1 MELTEPITTKTLC
14 VAFARQHFR
23 MADSVRWIFRSLAV
37 LVIVLFISGMVAS
50 QNDRAAWRWKLFSD
64 ARDPSGSTIPAADN
78 SSPNANA
85 VSGDLAPT
93 NAAHLQP
100 SADRSPTGL
109 PPSLPIES
117 RPSDDQT
124 VSGKAR
130 TGDTRNGD
138 TRNGD
143 ARNVDARNDGEV
155 AGATAARNTTSVQSD
170 SSDSTGNSPSDNPL
184 RQPRGDSRM
193 AKSNTAASGASAS
206 QEVEIHRP
214 TAALDEEL
222 TEPVSVEDFLRGDVG
237 GERARLLGID
247 SPAVAGNAGQTAVSG
262 DQTARQGAP
271 DRLEFASTDGGDAG
285 LLRLARQ
292 LQRDG
297 RMPHDFRRRNPS
309 KMPNILLVIVEN
321 LSREDIG
328 AYGQPLIQTP
338 FLDRLAAGGLRL
350 TQCAGSAVGRPME
363 RTALW
368 YGDLSTATRSGNAKL
383 LRLPRPD
390 LPAELVR
397 AGYLT
402 MLLGECG
409 WPRGNIASSVPTP
422 HATTN
427 RTASARANAPRT
439 AVDRG
444 SESESRIGGGGS
456 TEELTSSRSVDAG
469 AHSSWDAWA
478 GWSDFADARFQAYPL
493 SIPDHK
499 GECLVEANRESP
511 QARFDAVLASAC
523 REMLAPLRERR
534 TAESPLNA
542 IPALLVANVDL
553 RWWEESV
560 EPGPEYQFADWSDE
574 ERRHAAAVTALDEW
588 LRTVYQE
595 FDDVRGR
602 HDVAV
607 IVIGLPRWRKAK
619 AQQRFRD
626 AVPALD
632 DARPGQLWP
641 YAPVLAAWPRQIPAG
656 RVVNAFC
663 GLHDLL
669 PTMLEMANHESPP
682 RSGSGCSQWR
692 LWMDE
697 DGG

>member
-1 MELTEPITTKTLC
+1 
-14 VAFARQHFR
+14 
-23 MADSVRWIFRSLAV
+23 MA
-37 LVIVLFISGMVAS
+37 
-50 QNDRAAWRWKLFSD
+50 
-64 ARDPSGSTIPAADN
+64 T
-78 SSPNANA
+78 SSA
-85 VSGDLAPT
+85 
-93 NAAHLQP
+93 
-100 SADRSPTGL
+100 
-109 PPSLPIES
+109 
-117 RPSDDQT
+117 
-124 VSGKAR
+124 
-130 TGDTRNGD
+130 
-138 TRNGD
+138 
-143 ARNVDARNDGEV
+143 
-155 AGATAARNTTSVQSD
+155 
-170 SSDSTGNSPSDNPL
+170 
-184 RQPRGDSRM
+184 
-193 AKSNTAASGASAS
+193 AASGVAAA
-206 QEVEIHRP
+206 QDIEIHRP

-222 TEPVSVEDFLRGDVG
+222 TEPVSVADFLRGDVG

-247 SPAVAGNAGQTAVSG
+247 PPAAAGNGGGGGGAATAGRVADGSAGRAADAGVP
-262 DQTARQGAP
+262 TARQGDP
-271 DRLEFASTDGGDAG
+271 DRLEFASTEGGDAG

-297 RMPHDFRRRNPS
+297 WMPHDFRRRNPS
-309 KMPNILLVIVEN
+309 KMPNILLVVVEN

-350 TQCAGSAVGRPME
+350 TQCAGSSVGRSME

-368 YGDLSTATRSGNAKL
+368 YGDLSTASRIGNAKL

-390 LPAELVR
+390 LPAEMVR

-409 WPRGNIASSVPTP
+409 WPRGNISSSVPTQQ
-422 HATTN
+422 TTAN
-427 RTASARANAPRT
+427 RAASDRAIAPRKT
-439 AVDRG
+439 VDRA
-444 SESESRIGGGGS
+444 SESGSPALGGAAD
-456 TEELTSSRSVDAG
+456 ELNSSRGPDAG

-478 GWSDFADARFQAYPL
+478 GWSDFAETRFQAYPV
-493 SIPDHK
+493 SIPDQE
-499 GECLVEANRESP
+499 GECLVEANREGP

-523 REMLAPLRERR
+523 RNMLAPLRERR
-534 TAESPLNA
+534 TADSPLNA

-553 RWWEESV
+553 RWWEDSV
-560 EPGPEYQFADWSDE
+560 EPGPAYPFADWSDE
-574 ERRHAAAVTALDEW
+574 ERRHAAAVTAFDEW

-595 FDDVRGR
+595 FDDARGR
-602 HDVAV
+602 HEVAV

-641 YAPVLAAWPRQIPAG
+641 FAPVVAAWPRQIPAG

-663 GLHDLL
+663 GLHDIL
-669 PTMLEMANHESPP
+669 PTMLEMANQESPP

-692 LWMDE
+692 VWMDE